1 MRKLFFGT
9 GIISLFLLICIQK
22 PFLTLQE
29 KPAHAD
35 VIIVL
40 SGDQKRLEKAAAL
53 YKQGYAP
60 YVLLSK
66 SDSKRFSVEKAVK
79 LGISRKHI
87 IEEKHATST
96 YTNALY
102 TKELLEK
109 RQFQTAIV
117 VSSDYHMKRVQL
129 AFERV
134 YDESYHF
141 LYVPY
146 EGDWWS
152 DIRRTAVE
160 YVKLSGYFIKLYK
173 YIDL

>member
-1 MRKLFFGT
+1 MRKFFFGLGT
-9 GIISLFLLICIQK
+9 IGIFLLICVQK
-22 PFLTLQE
+22 PFLIIQE
-29 KPAHAD
+29 KPARAD

-53 YKQGYAP
+53 YEQGYAP

-66 SDSKRFSVEKAVK
+66 SDTKRFSVEKAVK
-79 LGISRKHI
+79 LGVPRERI

-102 TKELLEK
+102 TKELLER

-117 VSSDYHMKRVQL
+117 VSSDYHMQRVRL
-129 AFERV
+129 VFERV
-134 YDESYHF
+134 YDKSYHF

-146 EGDWWS
+146 EGKWWG
-152 DIRRTAVE
+152 DMRRTVVE
-160 YVKLSGYFIKLYK
+160 YGKLFSYFIKLYK